1 MLELSGMGVV
11 TSTPFDPSG
20 LGAANTTVGAI
31 LTAPNMV
38 KAVMTIK
45 LTNFRVF
52 MIIIN
57 K

>member
-52 MIIIN
+52 IIIIN